1 MVAPPVGSPAKGPSI
16 VVEWLYTVSEVGGT
30 VEVGRD
36 RVLDRTVVS
45 SRVADVAQVGDE
57 VVMVPAHEV
66 LAPLTARQ
74 RLIVGGCHVH
84 RVGLAD
90 VYGIDVIAGV
100 AVRDGS
106 STLVF
111 LEEQLGQQS
120 AERMARWINQVP
132 RLSTAQRIEAGWVH
146 QLSLRHG
153 LTSSQHQGSTCV
165 TFTAASMPSAPTAS
179 TTVEVRIRSRPTSW
193 SPT

>member
-1 MVAPPVGSPAKGPSI
+1 MARSEPVNVEALGEEQAVRQPGLVVWWRRHRQPGQGPSI
-16 VVEWLYTVSEVGGT
+16 VVEWIHTVSEVVGV

-45 SRVADVAQVGDE
+45 SRVADAAQVGSE
-57 VVMVPAHEV
+57 VVVVPAHEM
-66 LAPLTARQ
+66 LALLTARQ

-90 VYGIDVIAGV
+90 VYGIDVIAAV

-120 AERMARWINQVP
+120 AERMARWAEQQINQISK
-132 RLSTAQRIEAGWVH
+132 LSVAQRIEAGWVH
-146 QLSLRHG
+146 Q
-153 LTSSQHQGSTCV
+153 
-165 TFTAASMPSAPTAS
+165 PSGWQLLA
-179 TTVEVRIRSRPTSW
+179 RQQ
-193 SPT
+193 